1 MKFFV
6 GFFAALS
13 AFNLSYR
20 TNAKGDKTPE
30 KDRNFWDAV
39 SIIYWKI
46 KPKDENKGLR
56 KSNYKVKAVAK
67 KVQIL
72 ETLIKEA

>member
-20 TNAKGDKTPE
+20 TNAKGEKTPE
-30 KDRNFWDAV
+30 KDRNFWDAM

-46 KPKDENKGLR
+46 KPKDEKKGLR
-56 KSNYKVKAVAK
+56 KSSYRVKAVAK
-67 KVQIL
+67 KVQEL
-72 ETLIKEA
+72 ENQIKDA

>member
-1 MKFFV
+1 MKIFV

-20 TNAKGDKTPE
+20 TNAKGEKTPE

-46 KPKDENKGLR
+46 KPKDEAKGLR
-56 KSNYKVKAVAK
+56 KSTFKVKAVAK
-67 KVQIL
+67 KVQVL
-72 ETLIKEA
+72 ETTIKNA